1 MLDILFGAFWGV
13 ILAMIGAA
21 IFDAMTGD
29 IRDSAP
35 PFKPAAPDPEPDAF
49 RDTLR
54 SAPQAGDNDR
64 RRRQ

>member
-35 PFKPAAPDPEPDAF
+35 PFKPAAPDAF